1 MAEDFDVIVIGSGS
15 AATGAAFG
23 CRRAGWRVAVID
35 SRPFGGT
42 CALRGCDPKKVL
54 VGAAEA
60 LDRVRALDGRGL
72 RPEGARIEWSDL
84 MRFKRGFTAPV
95 PQSKEQ
101 AFVKAGIATFHGRA
115 RFVGRTSIQVDATV
129 LSGKHVVIAAGA
141 RPADLG
147 IPGAEHAITSEQFL
161 ELDALPSRL
170 AFLGGGYI
178 SFEFAHVTARA
189 GAHPVI
195 LHRGARP
202 LEHFDHDLVA
212 LLLRRTREVG
222 IDVRLQA
229 EATAIEKARD
239 GFVIRTTG
247 DAGAV
252 TADLVVH
259 GAGRVPDI
267 DDLALDVAGVE
278 RGRRG
283 VKVNEFLQSASNPA
297 VYAAG
302 DSAESGPRLT
312 PVAGYQGDTVAA
324 NLLQGNKRRPDYT
337 GVASVVFTV
346 PPLAAVG
353 LKEDDARNAGQQLR
367 VKYQDTSGWYASRR
381 IGETCSGFK
390 TIVEEPTGR
399 ILGAHLLGHNADEL
413 VNLFALAIRKRLTIS
428 DMKDVI
434 YAYPTHSS
442 NAAYMFSSPVSP

>member
-15 AATGAAFG
+15 AATAAAFG

-72 RPEGARIEWSDL
+72 EPDGARIEWGHL

-101 AFVKAGIATFHGRA
+101 AFAQAGIAAFHGRA
-115 RFVGRTSIQVDATV
+115 RFVGRTSIQVDATM
-129 LSGKHVVIAAGA
+129 LTGKHVVIAAGA
-141 RPADLG
+141 RAADLG

-161 ELDALPSRL
+161 ELDGLPSRL

-178 SFEFAHVTARA
+178 SFEFAHVAARA

-195 LHRGARP
+195 LHRGVRP
-202 LEHFDHDLVA
+202 LEHFDPDLVS
-212 LLLRRTREVG
+212 LLLRRTRELG

-229 EATAIEKARD
+229 EVTAIEKTRD
-239 GFVIRTTG
+239 GFVITTTG
-247 DAGAV
+247 DPGTV
-252 TADLVVH
+252 TADLIVH

-267 DDLALDVAGVE
+267 DDLGLDAAGVE

-283 VKVNEFLQSASNPA
+283 VRVNEYLQSVSNPA

-302 DSAESGPRLT
+302 DADGSGPPLT
-312 PVAGYQGDTVAA
+312 PVAAYEGNTVAA
-324 NLLQGNKRRPDYT
+324 NLVEGNKLRPDYT
-337 GVASVVFTV
+337 GVPSVVFTI
-346 PPLAAVG
+346 PPLSAVG
-353 LKEDDARNAGQQLR
+353 FKEDDGKKAGQQFR
-367 VKYQDTSGWYASRR
+367 VKYQDTSSWYASRR

-390 TIVEEPTGR
+390 TIVEEATGR
-399 ILGAHLLGHNADEL
+399 IVGAHLLGHNADEM
-413 VNLFALAIRKRLTIS
+413 VNLFALAIRRRLTIA
-428 DMKDVI
+428 DIKDVI
-434 YAYPTHSS
+434 YAYPTHGS
-442 NAAYMFSSPVSP
+442 NVAYMF

>member
-1 MAEDFDVIVIGSGS
+1 MAEDFDVIVIGTGS
-15 AATGAAFG
+15 AASAAAFG

-72 RPEGARIEWSDL
+72 KPDNGRIDWGSL
-84 MRFKRGFTAPV
+84 MRFKRSFTAPV
-95 PQSKEQ
+95 PRSKEQ
-101 AFVKAGIATFHGRA
+101 AFAKAGIAPFHGMA
-115 RFVGRTSIQVDATV
+115 RFVGRTSIEVDGTV
-129 LSGKHVVIAAGA
+129 LSGRHVVIAAGA

-147 IPGAEHAITSEQFL
+147 IPGAEHVVTSEQFL
-161 ELDALPSRL
+161 ELDVLPSRL

-178 SFEFAHVTARA
+178 SFEFAHVAARA

-195 LHRGARP
+195 LHRGVRP
-202 LEHFDHDLVA
+202 LENFDRDLVA

-222 IDVRLQA
+222 IDVQLRA
-229 EATAIEKARD
+229 EVTAIEKARD
-239 GFVIRTTG
+239 GFVLRTTG
-247 DAGAV
+247 DPGMV

-267 DDLALDVAGVE
+267 DDLGLDAAGVE
-278 RGRRG
+278 RTHRG
-283 VKVNEFLQSASNPA
+283 VKVNEFLQSVSNPA

-302 DSAESGPRLT
+302 DAAASGPRLT
-312 PVAGYQGDTVAA
+312 PVAAYEGDIVAA
-324 NLLQGNKRRPDYT
+324 NLLQGNKHRPNYT
-337 GVASVVFTV
+337 GVPSVVFTV
-346 PPLAAVG
+346 PPLASVG
-353 LKEDDARNAGQQLR
+353 LNEDDGKNAGQFR
-367 VKYQDTSGWYASRR
+367 MKYEDTSSWYASRR

-399 ILGAHLLGHNADEL
+399 IVGVHLLGHNADEL
-413 VNLFALAIRKRLTIS
+413 VNLFALAIRMKLKVS

-434 YAYPTHSS
+434 YAYPTHAS
-442 NAAYMFSSPVSP
+442 NVAYMFSESRS

>member
-1 MAEDFDVIVIGSGS
+1 MAEDFDVIVIGTGS
-15 AATGAAFG
+15 AATAAAFG

-60 LDRVRALDGRGL
+60 LDRVRAMDGRGL
-72 RPEGARIEWSDL
+72 RPDGARIEWGDL

-101 AFVKAGIATFHGRA
+101 AFAKAGIAVFHGRA
-115 RFVGRTSIQVDATV
+115 RFVGRTSIQVDGTV

-147 IPGAEHAITSEQFL
+147 IAGAEHAITSEQFL
-161 ELDALPSRL
+161 ELDVLPSRL

-178 SFEFAHVTARA
+178 SFEFAHVAARA
-189 GAHPVI
+189 GAHPMI
-195 LHRGARP
+195 LHRGVRP
-202 LEHFDHDLVA
+202 LEHFDRDLVA

-222 IDVRLQA
+222 IDVRLEA
-229 EATAIEKARD
+229 EVTAIEKARD
-239 GFVIRTTG
+239 GYVIST
-247 DAGAV
+247 AGEGTV

-267 DDLALDVAGVE
+267 DDLALDAAGVA
-278 RGRRG
+278 RSRRG
-283 VKVNEFLQSASNPA
+283 IKVNEFLQSVSNPA

-302 DSAESGPRLT
+302 DAAESGPPLT
-312 PVAGYQGDTVAA
+312 PVAEYEGNIVAA
-324 NLLQGNKRRPDYT
+324 NLLQGNKLRPDYT
-337 GVASVVFTV
+337 GVPSVVFSV

-353 LKEDDARNAGQQLR
+353 LHEDDGKDLGQQFR
-367 VKYQDTSGWYASRR
+367 VKYQDTSSWYASRR
-381 IGETCSGFK
+381 IGEPCSGFK
-390 TIVEEPTGR
+390 TIVEDQTGR
-399 ILGAHLLGHNADEL
+399 IVGVHLLGQNADEL
-413 VNLFALAIRKRLTIS
+413 VNVFALAIRKKLTIS
-428 DMKDVI
+428 EMKDVI
-434 YAYPTHSS
+434 YAYPTHAS
-442 NAAYMFSSPVSP
+442 NVAHMF

>member
-1 MAEDFDVIVIGSGS
+1 VAEDFDVIVVGTGS
-15 AATGAAFG
+15 AASAAAFG
-23 CRRAGWRVAVID
+23 CRRAGWRVAVVD

-72 RPEGARIEWSDL
+72 RPDGARMEWGDL
-84 MRFKRGFTAPV
+84 MRFKRDFTAPV
-95 PQSKEQ
+95 AQSKEQ
-101 AFVKAGIATFHGRA
+101 AFAKAGIATHHGQA

-129 LSGKHVVIAAGA
+129 LSGRYVVIAAGA

-161 ELDALPSRL
+161 ELDVLPARL

-178 SFEFAHVTARA
+178 SFEFAHVAARA
-189 GAHPVI
+189 GAYPVI
-195 LHRGARP
+195 LHGGARA
-202 LEHFDHDLVA
+202 LEHFDPDLVA
-212 LLLRRTREVG
+212 LLVRRTREVG
-222 IDVRLQA
+222 IDVRLKA
-229 EATAIEKARD
+229 EVAAIEKARD
-239 GFVIRTTG
+239 GFVIRTRA
-247 DAGAV
+247 DAGMV
-252 TADLVVH
+252 TVDLVVH

-267 DDLALDVAGVE
+267 DDLALDAAGVE
-278 RGRRG
+278 RTHRG
-283 VKVNEFLQSASNPA
+283 VKVNEFLQSVSNPA

-302 DSAESGPRLT
+302 DAAASGPPLT
-312 PVAGYQGDTVAA
+312 PVAAYEGDIVAA
-324 NLLQGNKRRPDYT
+324 NLLQGNKLRPDYT
-337 GVASVVFTV
+337 GVPSVVFAV

-353 LKEDDARNAGQQLR
+353 LTEDDGKNAGQFR
-367 VKYQDTSGWYASRR
+367 MKYEDTSSWYASRR

-390 TIVEEPTGR
+390 TIVEEATGR
-399 ILGAHLLGHNADEL
+399 IVGVHLLGHNADEL

-434 YAYPTHSS
+434 YAYPTHAS
-442 NAAYMFSSPVSP
+442 NVAYMF